1 MFLLSAGES
10 LSEPQ
15 VDWLMF
21 SRLGSPDV
29 TPRDAPVGG
38 DVAAAAD
45 KPSASAPAGKDRD
58 RQSEGA
64 QPAGRTPAS
73 GRKPKADS
81 ADSRRGSLFDD
92 KSLPDWLEMA
102 ADGSAEKKPPS
113 SSGQRSFDSTQDEDR
128 LGAAVRTRSTTD
140 RADSASD
147 YLGLGSEIDL
157 AAKPSR

>member
-64 QPAGRTPAS
+64 S

-81 ADSRRGSLFDD
+81 ANSWRGSLFDD

-113 SSGQRSFDSTQDEDR
+113 SSSQRSFDSTQDEDR